1 METFLLIST
10 GDPFLFKELFWLNI
24 KNETLIRLRIED
36 EQPLLTFN
44 KNFCLVNHERIF
56 GVVNLIQTHTFW

>member
-44 KNFCLVNHERIF
+44 
-56 GVVNLIQTHTFW
+56 